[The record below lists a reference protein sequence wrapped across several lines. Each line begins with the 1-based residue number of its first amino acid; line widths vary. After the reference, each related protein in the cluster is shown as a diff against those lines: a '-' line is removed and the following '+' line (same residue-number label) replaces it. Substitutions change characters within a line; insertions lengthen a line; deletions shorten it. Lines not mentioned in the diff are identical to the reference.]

1 MNFTNTALFFVAALG
16 TIITYFIIPIL
27 KSKLSAS
34 EIEKLKYWTEI
45 AVRFYE
51 DNIAGT
57 GMGKKKKEKVLN
69 FLLEKGF
76 VVNESE
82 LDMVI
87 DAMVNQL
94 NNNEWF

>member
-1 MNFTNTALFFVAALG
+1 MNFTNTALFFISALG
-16 TIITYFIIPIL
+16 AIITYFVVPLI

-34 EIEKLKYWTEI
+34 EIEKLKYWTDI

-51 DNIAGT
+51 DNIAGK
-57 GMGKKKKEKVLN
+57 GMGDKKKEKVLE
-69 FLLEKGF
+69 FLVEKGF

-87 DAMVNQL
+87 DAIVNQL
-94 NNNEWF
+94 NNTEWF